1 MATDY
6 TPLSPQSL
14 AALPGVQEVD
24 VVGGILV
31 VLLTDDSS
39 MAVTSAALAE
49 ELGLEKWSALFGED
63 QVFLCPLPRCL
74 TSSRG
79 LLQQHPQT
87 VKGNHEGTRRYEY
100 RAARAEHMRR
110 VRIAEIGR

>member
-49 ELGLEKWSALFGED
+49 ELGLKKWSALFGED
-63 QVFLCPLPRCL
+63 QVFSLSTTEMLDLITRTASAASSNCKRKPRRNPPL
-74 TSSRG
+74 
-79 LLQQHPQT
+79 
-87 VKGNHEGTRRYEY
+87 
-100 RAARAEHMRR
+100 
-110 VRIAEIGR
+110 

>member
-6 TPLSPQSL
+6 TPLSQSL
-14 AALPGVQEVD
+14 ATLPGVQEVD

-49 ELGLEKWSALFGED
+49 ELGLEKWSALSGED
-63 QVFLCPLPRCL
+63 HVFSLSTTEMLDLITRTALAASSNCKRKPRRNPPL
-74 TSSRG
+74 
-79 LLQQHPQT
+79 
-87 VKGNHEGTRRYEY
+87 
-100 RAARAEHMRR
+100 
-110 VRIAEIGR
+110 